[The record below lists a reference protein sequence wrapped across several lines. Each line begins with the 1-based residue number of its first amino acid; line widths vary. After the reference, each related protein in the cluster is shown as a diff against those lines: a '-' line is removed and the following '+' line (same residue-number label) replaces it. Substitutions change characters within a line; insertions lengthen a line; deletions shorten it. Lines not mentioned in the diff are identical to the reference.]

1 MLMTCG
7 SNERRACILRAC
19 LTTAG
24 IGKSMFGYYV
34 LWRWACRGERV
45 VLRKD
50 QFRGERP
57 FLLCADGAFQ
67 LDNDQWE
74 EEGENPQTR

>member
-1 MLMTCG
+1 MLVTCG
-7 SNERRACILRAC
+7 SNEPRVCILRAC

-50 QFRGERP
+50 QYEDEEP

-67 LDNDQWE
+67 LDKVQWQR
-74 EEGENPQTR
+74 EGRNPATR